1 MIYHALAIDGPAGAG
16 KSTVAKL
23 LAKRLGYT
31 YVDTG
36 AMYRATT
43 LKALDMGIDI
53 EDADKFGFLDDTLME
68 FKGDELYV
76 DGKNVTREIRSNRV
90 SNNVSVVSSHIPV
103 RNRLV
108 KIQQDIATRDNV
120 VMDGRDI
127 GTVVLPNADLKIYMT
142 ATVAERAR
150 RRHEENLANKMPSDY
165 ETLKKEIEW
174 RDAYD
179 STRSYNPLRQAEDA
193 VYLDTSEKDI
203 NQVANLIYDMFNEA
217 INRQEEQK

>member
-1 MIYHALAIDGPAGAG
+1 MNHHALAIDGPAGAG

-43 LKALDMGIDI
+43 LKALEKGIDI
-53 EDADKFGFLDDTLME
+53 ENPELFGFLDTTKME
-68 FKGDELYV
+68 FVNDHLFM
-76 DGKNVTREIRSNRV
+76 DGRDVTKEIRSNFV

-108 KIQQDIATRDNV
+108 KIQQDIAKTTDV

-127 GTVVLPNADLKIYMT
+127 GTVVLPHADLKIFMT
-142 ATVAERAR
+142 ASVAERAK
-150 RRHEENLANKMPSDY
+150 RRHEEYLSLGMPSDY
-165 ETLKKEIEW
+165 DILKKEIEW

-179 STRSYNPLRQAEDA
+179 SSRSYNPLRQAEDA
-193 VYLDTSEKDI
+193 VYLDTTDKDI
-203 NQVANLIYDMFNEA
+203 NQVADLIYKMYKEA
-217 INRQEEQK
+217 INTQEEQK